1 MIKIKGNVI
10 LSSIFLNIN
19 VLKLV
24 TVLPFVLFI
33 FSASAATS
41 IIFTAEEQQFI
52 NEHPVIVV
60 GAEEDWPPYD
70 FVENGEYTGA
80 GKDYLVALEHYT
92 GLTFDIRT
100 GFSWEELLEGVKTK
114 QLDMMPLAFWEKH
127 RTTYMNFTDPYLVI
141 RQYFFIHND
150 AQGLEEIK
158 DLYGKT
164 VAIPKGYAQVNILK
178 EKHPK
183 INILEVVDSLAAI
196 DAVVTKRADA
206 LVENTA
212 MISYLTKQNNIQGLK
227 PTFASDIGIHNVHMT
242 TRKDWPLLKDILQK
256 GLNAIT
262 HEEKQAIAEK
272 WITYGSAGTEMSVE
286 EKIKLTDEEQL
297 YLQQK
302 KVIKTCVERDWM
314 PIEGV
319 QDGQYLGMG
328 ADYLAIFQQ
337 KINIPIEIVD
347 TKTWAESISY
357 AKARKCDMIML
368 SVNSKKRQEYM
379 DVSTPYLILPVVIA
393 TKADV
398 SFISDITEIANKKI
412 GMVEGY
418 TFADLINAMGI
429 DIDFVFVPTK
439 ADGLQMV
446 AEGKLFGFMDTVA
459 SVDYS
464 INRDYQGELKIGGKF
479 GINWELGVA
488 TRNDEAVLSQI
499 IEKILVQIS
508 EQSKQKI
515 FNNWVSFR
523 PEQGFN
529 YDLFWKVLAVFS
541 VIIGGVFFR
550 NRQLIRHR
558 EEINKKNTQLELIN
572 SELEKQKNEIQYMA
586 DHDFV
591 TSLPNRKSF
600 LLRLGH
606 AIEIAARQKQML
618 AILFF
623 DLDRFK
629 NINDSLGHHI
639 GDNLLQVLSIKLRKL
654 LRESD
659 TVARIGGDEFLI
671 LLEGVEDVSYPSI
684 VAEKVLVSIR
694 EPVDILGH
702 ILNTSASIGIS
713 LFPNDGETGDTLIK
727 NADSAMY
734 LAKARGKD
742 HFQYYTEHLSKQ
754 IKRRLI
760 IEQGLR
766 EAVKNQELSLNFQS
780 QLDLKHKK
788 IIGAEALL
796 RWTHLELGSVSP
808 VEFIPV
814 AEESGLIV
822 EIGEWVFL
830 NACQEFVKWREAG
843 YELESIAINVSS
855 VQFNQKNLPDI
866 FKEIIDQLG
875 IPARQIE
882 IEITE
887 RYIMEDSADK
897 LQLLDTLRQ
906 FGFKISV
913 DDFGTGYSSMAYLK
927 RLPLDIIKIDKS
939 FISDIPQ
946 DNNDVQITKA
956 ILALSHSL
964 GYTVI
969 AEGIETEEQ
978 FKILQAMSCDI
989 GQGYYFSK
997 PLSGDDF
1004 LTYLAKEKR

>member
-1 MIKIKGNVI
+1 MVQRNNNVI
-10 LSSIFLNIN
+10 LSRLILHIN
-19 VLKLV
+19 VSKWATAFCL
-24 TVLPFVLFI
+24 LFFI
-33 FSASAATS
+33 LSASAATS
-41 IIFTAEEQQFI
+41 ITFTAEEQEFI
-52 NEHPVIVV
+52 KAHPVIVV
-60 GAEEDWPPYD
+60 GAEYDWPPYD

-80 GKDYLVALEHYT
+80 GKDYLLALERYT

-100 GFSWEELLEGVKTK
+100 GFSWEELLAGMKAK
-114 QLDMMPLAFWEKH
+114 QFDMQPLAFWEKQ
-127 RTTYMNFTDPYLVI
+127 RTSYMNFTEPYLVI
-141 RQYFFIHND
+141 RQYFFVHND
-150 AQGLEEIK
+150 AQGFEVIT

-178 EKHPK
+178 EKHPE
-183 INILEVVDSLAAI
+183 IHILEVTDSLAAI
-196 DAVVTKRADA
+196 DAVVTRRADA

-227 PTFASDIGIHNVHMT
+227 TAFASDIGIHNVHMT
-242 TRKDWPLLKDILQK
+242 TRKDWPLLRDILQK

-262 HEEKQAIAEK
+262 LEEKATIAER
-272 WITYGSAGTEMSVE
+272 WISYGSAGAETSIARKVT
-286 EKIKLTDEEQL
+286 LTDEEQQ

-302 KVIKTCVERDWM
+302 KVIKACVERDWM

-319 QDGQYLGMG
+319 QDGQYIGMG

-347 TKTWAESISY
+347 TKTWAETIDH

-368 SVNSKKRQEYM
+368 SLNSKKRQEYM
-379 DVSTPYLILPVVIA
+379 DISTPYLTLPVVIA

-398 SFISDITEIANKKI
+398 SFISDITEIANQRI

-418 TFADLINAMGI
+418 AFADIINAKGTK
-429 DIDFVFVPTK
+429 IDFVFVPTK

-446 AEGKLFGFMDTVA
+446 AQGKLFGFMDTVA
-459 SVDYS
+459 SIDYA

-479 GINWELGVA
+479 GVNWDLGVA
-488 TRNDEAVLSQI
+488 TRNDEALLAQIMEKVL
-499 IEKILVQIS
+499 LQIS
-508 EQSKQKI
+508 EQSKQQI

-529 YDLFWKVLAVFS
+529 YDLFWKILVAFS
-541 VIIGGVFFR
+541 IIIIGVFFR

-558 EEINKKNTQLELIN
+558 REINKKNVELEFIN
-572 SELEKQKNEIQYMA
+572 SQLEKQKGEIQHLA
-586 DHDFV
+586 DHDFL
-591 TSLPNRKSF
+591 TNLPNRKSF
-600 LLRLGH
+600 LTVLEH
-606 AIEIAARQKQML
+606 AISVAARQDQVL
-618 AILFF
+618 AILFL

-629 NINDSLGHHI
+629 NINDSIGHHV
-639 GDNLLQVLSIKLRKL
+639 GDRLLQLLSVRFKGL

-659 TVARIGGDEFLI
+659 TVARLGGDEFLI
-671 LLEGVEDVSYPSI
+671 LLEGIESIEYPSI
-684 VAEKVLVSIR
+684 VAEKILTSIR
-694 EPVDILGH
+694 EPIH
-702 ILNTSASIGIS
+702 IADHTLNLSASIGIA
-713 LFPNDGETGDTLIK
+713 LFPNDGSTVDTLIK

-734 LAKARGKD
+734 LAKDKGKD
-742 HFQYYTEHLSKQ
+742 HFQYFTKHLSQQIERHLILEQALQDAVDNKQ
-754 IKRRLI
+754 
-760 IEQGLR
+760 
-766 EAVKNQELSLNFQS
+766 LSLCFQS
-780 QLDLKHKK
+780 QLGLKQKK
-788 IIGAEALL
+788 IVGAEALL
-796 RWTHLELGSVSP
+796 RWNHPNLGNVSP
-808 VEFIPV
+808 VEFIPI

-822 EIGEWVFL
+822 EIGEWVFR

-843 YELESIAINVSS
+843 FELESLSINVSS
-855 VQFNQKNLPDI
+855 VQFKQKNLPEI
-866 FKEIIDQLG
+866 FKEIIDQAG
-875 IPARQIE
+875 IAARQIE

-939 FISDIPQ
+939 FISDIPH

-978 FKILQAMSCDI
+978 FKMLQEMSCDI

-997 PLSGDDF
+997 PLPSDEF
-1004 LTYLAKEKR
+1004 LALLAEES